1 MKVDELAIVQGWP
14 QTVTTLRRWR
24 GAPARRLIE
33 WSLGSLV
40 VAFSLLAATWFVATR
55 LPVDPNPYPVPGL
68 TRPAYAS
75 DFWFVVYRNC
85 LVLGLHAMACVAG
98 FIAGSPRYVDPGRR
112 IAARLHRRAG
122 HLAIAFVTGATL
134 FSLATQAIA
143 LGAGARDLSARLGV
157 SPVVL
162 LATLAPHAVPELFAL
177 FLPLAAWI
185 LASRRGAWNELLAAT
200 FATTAIALPILV
212 GAAAVETWITPDLLH
227 GLLPG

>member
-1 MKVDELAIVQGWP
+1 MKVDELSVVQGWP

-24 GAPARRLIE
+24 VAPRRRLAE
-33 WSLGSLV
+33 WSLGSAV
-40 VAFSLLAATWFVATR
+40 VAFALLAATWFVATR
-55 LPVDPNPYPVPGL
+55 LPVDPNPYPFPGL
-68 TRPAYAS
+68 TRPAYFS
-75 DFWFVVYRNC
+75 DFVFVVYRNC

-98 FIAGSPRYVDPGRR
+98 FIAGSPRYVDPSRR

-122 HLAIAFVTGATL
+122 HLAIAFVTFATL

-157 SPVVL
+157 SPFVL

-185 LASRRGAWNELLAAT
+185 IASRRGAWNELLAAT
-200 FATTAIALPILV
+200 FVTTAIAIPLLLLAATIEVWVSPRLV
-212 GAAAVETWITPDLLH
+212 L
-227 GLLPG
+227 GLAG